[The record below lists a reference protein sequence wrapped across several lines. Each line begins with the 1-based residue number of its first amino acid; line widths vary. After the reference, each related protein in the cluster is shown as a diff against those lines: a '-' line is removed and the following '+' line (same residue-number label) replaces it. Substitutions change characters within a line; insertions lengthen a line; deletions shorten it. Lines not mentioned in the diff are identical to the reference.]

1 MQSISSETES
11 VSNQLPRQVGEDISS
26 IPVISQPLTPG
37 DMKSGLFLLTENADT
52 VEIAPGVLGSNPLG
66 ISKYPNGL
74 AALGGDD
81 YVRGSTDSEAM
92 RGNQGNDTLEGQG
105 GNDTLWGGQD
115 SDVLYGGTGDDL
127 LSGNL
132 GNDYLFGDADNDLLR
147 GGQGEDALVG
157 GAGNDTLIGDLGVD
171 RLWGSE
177 GADVFV
183 LRTDTAT
190 PPPVDCGCGNVDGL
204 DEITSDFIL
213 DYNSAQGDRIG
224 LTGGLTAND
233 IVLTQKT
240 ITYGDR
246 RDYDSS
252 GPLPLGQIRTLDFQ
266 IESASV
272 TVITEAKTGNV
283 LGLVKGVSPA
293 QLQFFSFSDS
303 I

>member
-1 MQSISSETES
+1 MQSEIQPLSIRE
-11 VSNQLPRQVGEDISS
+11 PRQVGEDHSN
-26 IPVISQPLTPG
+26 IPVISEPLTPG
-37 DMKSGLFLLTENADT
+37 DLLSGLFLLTENADT
-52 VEIAPGVLGSNPLG
+52 VEIAPGVLGSNPLA

-81 YVRGSTDSEAM
+81 YVRGSTDPEAM
-92 RGNQGNDTLEGQG
+92 RGNRGNDTLEGQG

-115 SDVLYGGTGDDL
+115 LDVLYGGTGDDL

-132 GNDYLFGDADNDLLR
+132 GNDYLFGDGDNDLLR
-147 GGQGEDALVG
+147 GGRGDDALVG

-171 RLWGSE
+171 RLWGGE
-177 GADVFV
+177 GSDVFV

-190 PPPVDCGCGNVDGL
+190 PATPDCGCGNVDGL

-213 DYNSAQGDRIG
+213 DYNSAQGDKIG
-224 LTGGLTAND
+224 LTGGLTVNE
-233 IVLTQKT
+233 IVLTEKT

-252 GPLPLGQIRTLDFQ
+252 GPFPLGQIRTLDFQ

-272 TVITEAKTGNV
+272 TVITEAKTGNI

-293 QLQFFSFSDS
+293 QLQFTSFSDS
-303 I
+303 M